1 MYNTKRRFR
10 RSKKRVHKHKKSQ
23 KIQNGGFGL
32 LFDVSLDDFILTGY
46 LEAKY
51 ALEKYPPDRWPD
63 AFKIKQPD
71 IDIDVKFSDQKEEQS
86 KKLQN
91 IFNHNIAKIKEA
103 YKAFYD
109 SKNPKPMV
117 KKRKPELPIKS
128 FMVKQLLE
136 PVVYQEKEVAAILS
150 PTDFNEVI
158 DYVSSQQIYK
168 KSFGVKNDTN
178 NKYLLFGP
186 SFDEFVQSRDD
197 LKKMVPATKDE
208 LERLTLVNGIV
219 SFIKSRKS
227 ALINAAEDSVK
238 NVTGFGSSLIRKGA
252 IMAAKQVANAFP
264 EETSVYENYNNR
276 RKMIIDLCGGINS
289 TDPLV
294 NILLT
299 NPKAAFQTVR
309 TNGKIIYTPNPPA
322 KPMIATS
329 SPITPAP
336 APAANPKTPAANPK
350 TPAANPNTPAANI
363 VNKP

>member
-1 MYNTKRRFR
+1 MYRTKRRIR
-10 RSKKRVHKHKKSQ
+10 ASKKQPRKTR

-71 IDIDVKFSDQKEEQS
+71 IDIDVKFIDTSDRLP
-86 KKLQN
+86 KKLEN
-91 IFNHNIAKIKEA
+91 IYNHNIAKIKEA

-117 KKRKPELPIKS
+117 KKMKPELPIKS
-128 FMVKQLLE
+128 FKIKQLLA

-158 DYVSSQQIYK
+158 DYISSEQIHK
-168 KSFGVKNDTN
+168 KSFGVKNEIN

-186 SFDEFVQSRDD
+186 SFDAFIQSRDD

-227 ALINAAEDSVK
+227 AGIKAAEDSVK
-238 NVTGFGSSLIRKGA
+238 NITGFGSSIIRRGA
-252 IMAAKQVANAFP
+252 ITAAKLVAQGFP
-264 EETSVYENYNNR
+264 EITSIYKNYDNR
-276 RKMIIDLCGGINS
+276 RTKVIDLCGGLKKD
-289 TDPLV
+289 DPLV
-294 NILLT
+294 AGLLT
-299 NPKAAFQTVR
+299 TPILAFQTNR
-309 TNGKIIYTPNPPA
+309 DANGKIVSTVVPA
-322 KPMIATS
+322 KPVV
-329 SPITPAP
+329 
-336 APAANPKTPAANPK
+336 
-350 TPAANPNTPAANI
+350 PNQ
-363 VNKP
+363 

>member
-1 MYNTKRRFR
+1 MYLTKRRYR
-10 RSKKRVHKHKKSQ
+10 RTKKRVYKHKKTQ
-23 KIQNGGFGL
+23 KRRQTGGFGL
-32 LFDVSLDDFILTGY
+32 LFDVSLPDFIITGY

-51 ALEKYPPDRWPD
+51 ALEKYPADRWPD

-71 IDIDVKFSDQKEEQS
+71 IDIQVKFSDQKEEQP
-86 KKLQN
+86 KKLGS
-91 IFNHNIAKIKEA
+91 IYNHNIAKIKEE

-117 KKRKPELPIKS
+117 TKMKPELPIAS
-128 FMVKQLLE
+128 FLVKQLIQ
-136 PVVYQEKEVAAILS
+136 PVVYQEKEVTAIMS

-158 DYVSSQQIYK
+158 DYISSEQIYK
-168 KSFGVKNDTN
+168 KSFGVKTNIND
-178 NKYLLFGP
+178 KYLLFGP
-186 SFDEFVQSRDD
+186 SFDAFVQSRDD
-197 LKKMVPATKDE
+197 LKKMMPATKDE
-208 LERLTLVNGIV
+208 LERITLVNGIV

-227 ALINAAEDSVK
+227 AIINEAENTVK
-238 NVTGFGSSLIRKGA
+238 HITGFGSSLVRQGA
-252 IMAAKQVANAFP
+252 IFGAKKLANAF
-264 EETSVYENYNNR
+264 EEVTTVYKNYNNR
-276 RKMIIDLCGGINS
+276 RKNIIDLCGGINS

-336 APAANPKTPAANPK
+336 APAANPKTPAANP
-350 TPAANPNTPAANI
+350 NTPAANI

>member
-1 MYNTKRRFR
+1 MYRTKRRIR
-10 RSKKRVHKHKKSQ
+10 ASKKRHKKSR

-71 IDIDVKFSDQKEEQS
+71 IDIDVKFIDITNPQPR
-86 KKLQN
+86 KLQN

-117 KKRKPELPIKS
+117 KKMKPELPIKS
-128 FMVKQLLE
+128 FEIKQLAS
-136 PVVYQEKEVAAILS
+136 PVVYQEKEVASILS

-158 DYVSSQQIYK
+158 DYISSEQIYK
-168 KSFGVKNDTN
+168 KSLGVKNERN

-186 SFDEFVQSRDD
+186 SLDEFVQSRDD

-227 ALINAAEDSVK
+227 ALIKAAEDSVK
-238 NVTGFGSSLIRKGA
+238 NITGFGSSFVRTGA
-252 IMAAKQVANAFP
+252 IMAAKKVANAIKA
-264 EETSVYENYNNR
+264 ETTVYENYYNR
-276 RKMIIDLCGGINS
+276 LKKIIDLCEGLKK
-289 TDPLV
+289 DDRLV
-294 NILLT
+294 DILLT
-299 NPKAAFQTVR
+299 LPISAFQTVR
-309 TNGKIIYTPNPPA
+309 NPMGRIIYTPNLPA
-322 KPMIATS
+322 KPIMATS
-329 SPITPAP
+329 SLATPATAAKP
-336 APAANPKTPAANPK
+336 TTQPAAVKPTTQPAA
-350 TPAANPNTPAANI
+350 A
-363 VNKP
+363 KPTT